1 MLFYNK
7 LIHPILAPF
16 IQACKIFIDVLRD
29 DTVWNFLK
37 FQRRHVVL
45 FEDIDI
51 DSNTSSFWIKSR
63 GSNQWSHFNQH
74 VSFPRA
80 FIVVKA
86 NGLLVSAPTGHGQ
99 TSTTLPDISES
110 KTFSIWHVP
119 ISIEF
124 PLPVTPRSST
134 PAISSANRTH
144 LVQWKYILS
153 SWWTWK
159 VPDSC
164 LQGTDLWGTVGELYY
179 VCQVTQNLLWNCWV
193 SEWVVCIL
201 CWVMIP
207 RGNGMSSTYHR
218 VWWRLS

>member
-1 MLFYNK
+1 VINECQGDEKSALLPGWFSVYETSS
-7 LIHPILAPF
+7 
-16 IQACKIFIDVLRD
+16 R
-29 DTVWNFLK
+29 

-110 KTFSIWHVP
+110 KTFSI
-119 ISIEF
+119 
-124 PLPVTPRSST
+124 
-134 PAISSANRTH
+134 
-144 LVQWKYILS
+144 
-153 SWWTWK
+153 
-159 VPDSC
+159 
-164 LQGTDLWGTVGELYY
+164 
-179 VCQVTQNLLWNCWV
+179 
-193 SEWVVCIL
+193 
-201 CWVMIP
+201 
-207 RGNGMSSTYHR
+207 
-218 VWWRLS
+218 